1 MSNLA
6 MLLTDS
12 AARHA
17 DRTALKLD
25 DIALPYAVVEEAT
38 VRVAGLLQAKG
49 IGEGDRVGIMLP
61 NVPYFAFCFYAVLR
75 LGAEVVPMNPLLKER
90 EVAFHLGDPR
100 AKLLLAWHQF
110 AEAAEPGAQEAGAE
124 CLLVERGPFEEMMGA
139 AEPAREIVDRDSSDT
154 AVLLY
159 TSGTTGTPKGAQL
172 THGNLRAATDISVE
186 LVHPGPETVTF
197 GGLPLFH
204 VFGLTSGLNTAF
216 AVGGCLTLLP
226 RFDPGKALEIIE
238 RDRVTTFL
246 GVPTM
251 YAALLNHPEREKYD
265 VSTLDLCVSGGAAM
279 PVEIMRGFEEAFDCT
294 VLEGYGLSESTAIAS
309 FNRPDRERKP
319 GSIGQPVGD
328 MEMKLLDEDGNEV
341 AHGEVGEIA
350 VRGPTVMSG
359 YWKREDATAETLD
372 ADGWLRTGDM
382 GTVDD
387 DGYFFVVDRK
397 KEMIIRG
404 GFNVYPREIEEAL
417 YEHDAVREVAVIGVP
432 DPSLGEEVAAAIA
445 LRSGAEVTEDEL
457 RDFAKSR
464 VAAYKYPRRIWFVE
478 ELPKG
483 PTGKILK
490 RAIEIPAEIAPS

>member
-1 MSNLA
+1 MNLA
-6 MLLTDS
+6 TLLTDS
-12 AARHA
+12 AVEHA
-17 DRTALKLD
+17 DRIAVKLD
-25 DIALPYAVVEEAT
+25 DIALPYAVIEEGSA
-38 VRVAGLLQAKG
+38 RVAGMLAAKG
-49 IGEGDRVGIMLP
+49 IGAGDRVGIMLP
-61 NVPYFAFCFYAVLR
+61 NLPYFAFCFHGALR

-90 EVAFHLGDPR
+90 EVAFHLGDSG

-110 AEAAEPGAQEAGAE
+110 AQAALPGAEEAGAE
-124 CLLVERGPFEEMMGA
+124 CLLVERGPFEQAMGA
-139 AEPAREIVDRDSSDT
+139 AEPVHEVIDRDDSDT

-159 TSGTTGTPKGAQL
+159 TSGTTGTPKGAML
-172 THGNLRAATDISVE
+172 THGNLRAATGISVE
-186 LVHPGPETVTF
+186 LVHPGPDTVTF

-204 VFGLTSGLNTAF
+204 VFGLTAGLNTSF

-238 RDRVTTFL
+238 RDRVSTFL

-251 YAALLNHPEREKYD
+251 YAAMLNLPDRERYD

-279 PVEIMRGFEEAFDCT
+279 PVEVMRGFEEAFGCT
-294 VLEGYGLSESTAIAS
+294 VLEGYGLSETSAIAS

-319 GSIGQPVGD
+319 GSIGQPVGA
-328 MEMKLLDEDGNEV
+328 MEMKLLDDDGNE
-341 AHGEVGEIA
+341 AAQGDVGEIV

-359 YWKREDATAETLD
+359 YWNRPDATDETLD

-382 GTVDD
+382 GTVDE

-404 GFNVYPREIEEAL
+404 GFNVYPREIEEVF
-417 YEHDAVREVAVIGVP
+417 YEHETVMEVAVLGVP
-432 DPSLGEEVAAAIA
+432 HPSLGEEVTAAVA
-445 LRSGAEVTEDEL
+445 LRPGAEVSEEEL

-464 VAAYKYPRRIWFVE
+464 VAAYKYPRRIWFVD

-483 PTGKILK
+483 ATGKILK
-490 RAIEIPAEIAPS
+490 RAIEIPQEIAHA